1 LQDQLYTRDLPLLG
15 GVMGRPAEVALLKG
29 RNNYLCWH
37 RLDAALAGGDG
48 RTASLG
54 DWGDSRIGNGDEAG
68 RNPASRASTLVAL
81 QALETW
87 GRSSRTGDL
96 TELDDLSEDHALR
109 GWITSTVD
117 NCLGGRCEFYDRC
130 FVLEARRKAQAAQVV
145 VVNHHLLLAD
155 LALKESGFGE
165 LLPG

>member
-1 LQDQLYTRDLPLLG
+1 MQSLAEMFSQTGALARRLPGFTYRDAQQQMAEIVGYAVHAGEHIAIEAGTGIDKTFAYLVPVLLSGRKAIISTGTKTLQDQLYTRDLPLLG

-54 DWGDSRIGNGDEAG
+54 DWGDSRIGNGEEPG

-87 GRSSRTGDL
+87 G
-96 TELDDLSEDHALR
+96 
-109 GWITSTVD
+109 
-117 NCLGGRCEFYDRC
+117 
-130 FVLEARRKAQAAQVV
+130 
-145 VVNHHLLLAD
+145 
-155 LALKESGFGE
+155 
-165 LLPG
+165 